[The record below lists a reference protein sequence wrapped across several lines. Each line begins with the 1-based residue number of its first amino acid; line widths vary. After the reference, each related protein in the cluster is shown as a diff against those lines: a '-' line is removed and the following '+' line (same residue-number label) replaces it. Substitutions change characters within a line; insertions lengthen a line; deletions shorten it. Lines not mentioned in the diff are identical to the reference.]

1 MSKEKIGADRENV
14 IFHIRQVLA
23 GERKFENAAQGV
35 SRMIL
40 EKKVEKRVRGGKPV
54 YDFEFFREGPK
65 HIIGWYDEIN
75 DFVHF
80 VKSATEDSSAAEM
93 AFVLVGEPGNGKTF
107 FVDYICRKY
116 REFLAQRKN
125 RKYTFKFVDLDKALG
140 YDQKIAEMHSLT
152 FEDPLVL
159 AMNLSEDQNDSQKFL
174 AKAGFSDKA
183 VEALYKRRRPLGAS
197 TEYLWYELLAR
208 FGGDAE
214 KALEHVQVVPVPMRE
229 SLGTTTGKYSAK
241 DKITSSSVD
250 LLGEESLQH
259 LLLLKLGDPNK
270 FDLNRGAL
278 ARVAGSGIHFSDEL
292 FRNKKD
298 LVQIYLQVI
307 QNRNIELDG
316 FIWPIDTLIIATSNN
331 DAYNKFISEKD
342 ESPIKDRCRIC
353 YVAHNTD
360 YKLQMELTAYSI
372 GSQKRTTIVGEDMH
386 EDPNLI
392 FATSVGVVLTRLL
405 DSEKLSPVEMMK
417 LEAGETAGEKSVK
430 TLAEVKETAN
440 ANPDVTKRWGQRG
453 LGHRDLGR
461 VLQILGAMP
470 ETNEGKCMF
479 AGDVFKAL
487 ERVVLDYVPEA
498 TDRDKD
504 MRDLKIARKLYR
516 EQIKTSIFN
525 AYRDDPDAIRKDVLA
540 YVNMIIGMDAETLG
554 PDKIWRYIDPQTKEM
569 KPLKI
574 DPLYIDSVEKRM
586 HLAHREQKDAFRN
599 TIRRIYGQRVSD
611 DPNYDFMDNDTL
623 VKAVTDVRL
632 ESDVAGA
639 GSLVGAL
646 ANQTNEENV
655 MIRNRMIGTMK
666 NKLGYCLSCALKTIE
681 SYCAKDDES

>member
-152 FEDPLVL
+152 FEDPLIL